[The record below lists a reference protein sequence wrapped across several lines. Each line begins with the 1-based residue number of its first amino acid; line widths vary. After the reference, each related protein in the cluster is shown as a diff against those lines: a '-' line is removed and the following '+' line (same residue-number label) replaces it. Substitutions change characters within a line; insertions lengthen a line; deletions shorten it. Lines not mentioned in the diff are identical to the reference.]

1 MRTGKSLGFVQEG
14 SDAQYQSVK
23 FKLLEHLKKMFN
35 PEFLNRLDDTIVFR
49 QLSRDDMVQIVEV
62 LLRNFMTRLEVLDV
76 KVVVSP
82 QAKAFLVDHGFDPA
96 LGARPL
102 KRAIQRYLEDPMS
115 ELILAHGIQK
125 DAEINVGVS
134 ESELSFDV
142 VTQTQP
148 DSAQP

>member
-1 MRTGKSLGFVQEG
+1 
-14 SDAQYQSVK
+14 
-23 FKLLEHLKKMFN
+23 
-35 PEFLNRLDDTIVFR
+35 VFR

-62 LLRNFMTRLEVLDV
+62 LLGNFMTRLDVLDV

-82 QAKAFLVDHGFDPA
+82 PAKTFLVDHGFDPA

-102 KRAIQRYLEDPMS
+102 KRAIQRYLEDPLS

-125 DAEINVGVS
+125 DAEINVGVGPN
-134 ESELSFDV
+134 ELTFEV
-142 VTQTQP
+142 ANQTQP